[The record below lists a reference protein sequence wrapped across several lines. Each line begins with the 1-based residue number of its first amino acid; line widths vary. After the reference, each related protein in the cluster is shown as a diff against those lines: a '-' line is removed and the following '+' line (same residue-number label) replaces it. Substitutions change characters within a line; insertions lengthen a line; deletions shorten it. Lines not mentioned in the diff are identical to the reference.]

1 MSDYKFEIN
10 SMNFSIEDLGQAMNE
25 QFRSLYVYY
34 FANGSFDRE
43 IFEIQSH
50 TYFDN
55 FRSINDHDRYF
66 NNLTP
71 LWLILLQRGLF
82 THAEQVW
89 EIVTEAAAR
98 WEKLNHNDKIHKG
111 AGFYFWGIT
120 CILKEDLE
128 KGFLLMHQ
136 AVEEDIRNPIPDP
149 KCTPAY
155 SFVSLDYNQQ
165 NQLFRNKV
173 LELAEFVEEKLT
185 TYKAERNGKL
195 TMADFRTR
203 ILQNPDLVEQV
214 FLFVYEL
221 FHLKKMLAEN
231 KRGLTKNTYGSMLM
245 VQSIFTFTLIIDNL
259 IKEKHNNQDSHK
271 QQFMHLLVFLSQK
284 AKLNMDESKLKA
296 INGMFTRDFQ
306 GTFEK
311 LMNSQPLFK
320 SRFSATEEDIA
331 ISYGFRNSAAHKIK
345 NRGYIHAMFNDIVN
359 RIFYLFFFAI
369 EKLYI

>member
-1 MSDYKFEIN
+1 VNNYTFKIN
-10 SMNFSIEDLGQAMNE
+10 GMNFSIEDLGQSMNE
-25 QFRSLYVYY
+25 QFRNLYVYY
-34 FANGSFDRE
+34 FANGSFDRNV
-43 IFEIQSH
+43 FEIQSH

-71 LWLILLQRGLF
+71 LWMKLLRHGLF
-82 THAEQVW
+82 IHAEQVW
-89 EIVTEAAAR
+89 EIATEAAAK
-98 WEKLNHNDKIHKG
+98 WEQRNSNSKIHKG

-136 AVEEDIRNPIPDP
+136 AVEEDIRNSNPDP

-155 SFVSLDYNQQ
+155 SFVRLDYNQQ
-165 NQLFRNKV
+165 NQLFRSKV
-173 LELAEFVEEKLT
+173 LELAKFVEEKLT
-185 TYKAERNGKL
+185 KYKAERNGKL
-195 TMADFRTR
+195 TMTDFRTR
-203 ILQNPDLVEQV
+203 ILQNPNQVQQV

-231 KRGLTKNTYGSMLM
+231 KQGLTQNTYGSMLM

-259 IKEKHNNQDSHK
+259 IKEKYNSQDSHK

-284 AKLNMDESKLKA
+284 AKLNMDESKLRV
-296 INGMFTRDFQ
+296 INGMFTSNFQ
-306 GTFEK
+306 RTFEK
-311 LMNSQPLFK
+311 LMNSQPLFR
-320 SRFSATEEDIA
+320 SRFSAIEEDMA

-345 NRGYIHAMFNDIVN
+345 NRRYIHAMFNDIVN